1 MKMTRHRMLV
11 VGLRDPEVVP
21 LQVLVA
27 NRVSPEQRAIE
38 APARLEV
45 GDADRDVVEH
55 QWRATTAAAL
65 HRRRSRSDTS
75 PRRRAGRGGGAPR
88 SPRKPLRGGAAWR
101 AAGGSLSAA
110 RRRGGNPNP
119 AERTTP

>member
-1 MKMTRHRMLV
+1 MEMTRHGTLV

-27 NRVSPEQRAIE
+27 DRISPEQRAIE

-65 HRRRSRSDTS
+65 HRRRSRSGTS
-75 PRRRAGRGGGAPR
+75 PRWRAGRGGG
-88 SPRKPLRGGAAWR
+88 SPRFPRRPSPGRGEWS
-101 AAGGSLSAA
+101 AAGGSW
-110 RRRGGNPNP
+110 
-119 AERTTP
+119 

>member
-38 APARLEV
+38 APARLEL

-55 QWRATTAAAL
+55 QWRGTTAAAL
-65 HRRRSRSDTS
+65 HRRRRRSGTS
-75 PRRRAGRGGGAPR
+75 PRRRAGRGGGGPPFPPKA
-88 SPRKPLRGGAAWR
+88 SPGGAEGGAGRGKSQGERPPAR
-101 AAGGSLSAA
+101 A
-110 RRRGGNPNP
+110 
-119 AERTTP
+119 